1 MTKLLKLIFII
12 GILNIFLVVAHLD
25 VGVDKVVDGYLIDFG
40 YGPENPTTEDKVSM
54 NMVFLNEST
63 RGSVDIDSVWL
74 RFSNPEE
81 VVFAG
86 TMKPDQS
93 IISWTYVF
101 PKAGNYDI
109 EARFIKDGETLSE
122 SSFNLEIKPA
132 GKSSL
137 GKLNLF
143 LIILTLALVIYI
155 IKKEKAFLK
164 GLSRKK
170 K

>member
-74 RFSNPEE
+74 RFSNP
-81 VVFAG
+81 
-86 TMKPDQS
+86 
-93 IISWTYVF
+93 
-101 PKAGNYDI
+101 
-109 EARFIKDGETLSE
+109 
-122 SSFNLEIKPA
+122 
-132 GKSSL
+132 
-137 GKLNLF
+137 
-143 LIILTLALVIYI
+143 
-155 IKKEKAFLK
+155 
-164 GLSRKK
+164 
-170 K
+170 

>member
-1 MTKLLKLIFII
+1 
-12 GILNIFLVVAHLD
+12 
-25 VGVDKVVDGYLIDFG
+25 
-40 YGPENPTTEDKVSM
+40 
-54 NMVFLNEST
+54 
-63 RGSVDIDSVWL
+63 
-74 RFSNPEE
+74 
-81 VVFAG
+81 
-86 TMKPDQS
+86 
-93 IISWTYVF
+93 
-101 PKAGNYDI
+101 GNYDI